1 VEASSPAARLCQM
14 ADQLRLS
21 YSTLPCVHS
30 PVTGGRGFVQASCVA
45 ACLCQTAAQLQ
56 PVVPANTSAAPSAG
70 PLPASSGMVSGL
82 GGILN
87 SSAASSTA
95 ASPSSPS
102 LPTSAI
108 PQRLRAAGP
117 AAAGNMSAANA
128 STMAASPAASLT
140 VQNVS
145 AAVAVQNASAP
156 NSASGNFPLTTVL
169 KQIVLTSGSILH
181 LTQYYSPQL
190 GLPRVTRF
198 ALLC

>member
-1 VEASSPAARLCQM
+1 M
-14 ADQLRLS
+14 
-21 YSTLPCVHS
+21 
-30 PVTGGRGFVQASCVA
+30 A

-95 ASPSSPS
+95 ASPSLPP

-117 AAAGNMSAANA
+117 AASGNMSAASANA
-128 STMAASPAASLT
+128 IAASPVASLA
-140 VQNVS
+140 VQNAS

-156 NSASGNFPLTTVL
+156 NSAPGVFPL
-169 KQIVLTSGSILH
+169 H
-181 LTQYYSPQL
+181 LFLSEYFSRQAVQCT
-190 GLPRVTRF
+190 
-198 ALLC
+198 